1 MGEQIIDNF
10 SPDYVIPF
18 KVPKNQVMDAFQ
30 KFSKK
35 PLTPKDF
42 NCDRVVDKMQG
53 VYIPFGSIQ
62 ETAKALLLRRV

>member
-1 MGEQIIDNF
+1 
-10 SPDYVIPF
+10 
-18 KVPKNQVMDAFQ
+18 MDAFQ

-53 VYIPFGSIQ
+53 MSGMCFAIINKGAEKLPD
-62 ETAKALLLRRV
+62 